1 MSRGRTP
8 PHPEGAHADAEE
20 WARFFDYFGHAKVRR
35 GIRIISSLP
44 SAPRC
49 EACGNPFA
57 GFGGWLTRRMG
68 KSPSRKN
75 PRWCQACFEKAPNG
89 GVTLPI
95 GVLFADVRDST
106 ALAETLPPDEVAA
119 TLNRFYSKLTQVIV
133 RHGIV
138 DKLIGD
144 AVMGLYFAPLT
155 PDGRYVN
162 SMVNDAHAILRA
174 QGYGTPEGP
183 QLQVG
188 IGLDVGPAYVGI
200 VGEGEIRDFTAI
212 GDVVNT
218 ASRLQGVAAGGEIVM
233 SEAVATI
240 AAVDEGE
247 VVTLALKGKAEPVV
261 ARRITFAG

>member
-1 MSRGRTP
+1 MAHGRTP
-8 PHPEGAHADAEE
+8 PHPEGAQADPEE
-20 WARFFDYFGHAKVRR
+20 WARFFDYFGHATVRR
-35 GIRIISSLP
+35 GIRVLSRLP
-44 SAPRC
+44 SDPRC

-57 GFGGWLTRRMG
+57 GFGGWLMRRAG

-75 PRWCQACFEKAPNG
+75 PRWCQACFEKAPTG
-89 GVTLPI
+89 GATLQI

-106 ALAETLPPDEVAA
+106 ALSETLPPDKMASA
-119 TLNRFYSKLTQVIV
+119 LNRFYSKLTQVIV

-162 SMVNDAHAILRA
+162 SMVNDARAILRE
-174 QGYGTPEGP
+174 QGYGSPEGP

-188 IGLDVGPAYVGI
+188 IGLDVGSAYVGI
-200 VGEGEIRDFTAI
+200 VGEGEVRDFTAI

-218 ASRLQGVAAGGEIVM
+218 ASRLQNVAAGGEIVM
-233 SEAVATI
+233 SEAVARI
-240 AAVDEGE
+240 AGVNDGE
-247 VVTLALKGKAEPVV
+247 VVTLSLKGKAEPVK
-261 ARRITFAG
+261 ARRIAN